1 MAILSETFFCYWHLP
16 DKCSWQTLAKPIF
29 YEFGTRFTVHVIVH
43 FSSHKAKLFYVW
55 IIFKIHAAEMSK
67 KNYYIKI
74 RKRPI
79 AVQIIAVLYNHLGL
93 HQLGNEAW
101 IVQVGFRAKLK
112 DYESKKE
119 RMIKFSKF
127 LRKRNQI
134 PQNFLSI

>member
-1 MAILSETFFCYWHLP
+1 MQQKVL
-16 DKCSWQTLAKPIF
+16 
-29 YEFGTRFTVHVIVH
+29 
-43 FSSHKAKLFYVW
+43 
-55 IIFKIHAAEMSK
+55 MSK
-67 KNYYIKI
+67 KNYIKI

-119 RMIKFSKF
+119 RMIKLSKF